1 VARHWRLLL
10 PSTVSDARLP
20 APRGARLAT
29 AEDVARIRDRLAAAG
44 EVWMPVGGRSMTP
57 TIAAGDSVLL
67 VPAPN
72 RPEPGDIVLNAAG
85 PTPMLHRVTAATEVL
100 VTTRGDA
107 CESDDP
113 PAPPAAIVA
122 RAIAV
127 RRGSVV
133 AALTPTLRFGVA
145 PLLRFWVRSRRR
157 ATHRWGRPA

>member
-1 VARHWRLLL
+1 
-10 PSTVSDARLP
+10 
-20 APRGARLAT
+20 LAT
-29 AEDVARIRDRLAAAG
+29 AADVARIRDRLAAAG

-57 TIAAGDSVLL
+57 TIAAGDTVFL
-67 VPAPN
+67 VSPTRAPDA
-72 RPEPGDIVLNAAG
+72 GDIVLNAAG

-113 PAPPAAIVA
+113 PAPHGAIVA

-133 AALTPTLRFGVA
+133 AALTPTLRFGIA
-145 PLLRFWVRSRRR
+145 PLLRFWVRSLRR
-157 ATHRWGRPA
+157 AKRRTGSPR